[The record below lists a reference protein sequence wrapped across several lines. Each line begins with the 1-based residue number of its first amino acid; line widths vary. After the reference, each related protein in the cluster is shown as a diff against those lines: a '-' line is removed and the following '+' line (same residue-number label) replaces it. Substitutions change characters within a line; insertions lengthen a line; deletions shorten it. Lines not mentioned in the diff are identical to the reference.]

1 MLKPNEE
8 FTPSQLS
15 DVELT
20 EQYRLNQ
27 EVNVGNLVMKVVGKV
42 AKGYSSEGVPTLY
55 ARVRYFDPESNR
67 IRVGYATEV
76 LG

>member
-15 DVELT
+15 KVELT
-20 EQYRLNQ
+20 KQYRLNQ
-27 EVNVGNLVMKVVGKV
+27 EVSVDNLVMKVVGKV
-42 AKGYSSEGVPTLY
+42 AKGYSREGLLILY
-55 ARVRYFDPESNR
+55 ARVRYFDPKSNR

>member
-1 MLKPNEE
+1 MR
-8 FTPSQLS
+8 S
-15 DVELT
+15 
-20 EQYRLNQ
+20 
-27 EVNVGNLVMKVVGKV
+27 VGSLVMKIVGKV
-42 AKGYSSEGVPTLY
+42 AKGYSPEGVPTLY